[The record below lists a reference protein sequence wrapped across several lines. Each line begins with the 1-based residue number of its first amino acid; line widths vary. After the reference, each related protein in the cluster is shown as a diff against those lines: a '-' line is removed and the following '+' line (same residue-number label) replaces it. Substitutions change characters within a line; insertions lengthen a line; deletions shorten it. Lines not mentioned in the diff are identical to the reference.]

1 MDLNF
6 SGDVIAQAVAS
17 GIMLGGLFALIS
29 IGLTLIWGVM
39 KIINFAQGEFLMV
52 GLYLAYFLVAWGHID
67 PYITI
72 LITVPFLFFF
82 GIGIFRV
89 TISPIL
95 KDPIMNQIMLTLGV
109 SLILQNLALVLF
121 SANVQS
127 VRTRYST
134 WNFEIG
140 PVVISVPQ
148 LIALIG
154 SVLCTL
160 GVWYYLKTTDSGR
173 AIRASAQNPTAATLM
188 GIDVPRTYLLAFGLG
203 SATLG
208 LAGSL
213 MIPFYYTSP
222 TVGLFLGLIMFIVVV
237 LGGMGNLLG
246 CFVGGLVIGL
256 AETVG
261 AAVLPGSLARVF
273 TFSIFIIF
281 LLFRPQGILSRRQ
294 T

>member
-1 MDLNF
+1 MNLNF

-52 GLYLAYFLVAWGHID
+52 ALYLAYFLVSWGHID

-82 GIGIFRV
+82 GIGIFRL

-95 KDPIMNQIMLTLGV
+95 KDPVMNQIMLTLGV

-134 WNFEIG
+134 WNFDIG

-154 SVLCTL
+154 SVICTIAI
-160 GVWYYLKTTDSGR
+160 WYYLKTTDSGR
-173 AIRASAQNPTAATLM
+173 SIRASAQNPTAATLM

-237 LGGMGNLLG
+237 LGGMGNLMG

-261 AAVLPGSLARVF
+261 SAVLPGSLARVF
-273 TFSIFIIF
+273 TFVIFIVF